1 MPVDNLQIVLAERPH
16 GEIIPG
22 QTFHQRVTPAPTEA
36 DLADGDVLVEVLYL
50 SLDPAMRGW
59 LNDDRSYLPPVEIGA
74 VMRGSGACRVLASK
88 NPDVRPGELVS
99 GLPGWQQYA
108 VLRAGWYEPRA
119 NFPATL
125 ESAQQLLSVFGL
137 TGMTAWVG
145 MTQIGDPQ
153 PGELVVVSGAAGATG
168 SVAGQ
173 VAKARGA
180 RVVGIAGGR
189 DKCQWL
195 VDELG
200 FDQAL
205 DYKDPDFKA
214 QFLEATKDHIDV
226 YFDNVGGEILDLAL
240 RQAKEFSRFVMCGAI
255 SQYNATQPVGPRNI
269 TRIIQMRIKM
279 QGFIVLDH
287 RAQYPE
293 ARADLARLL
302 DQGRLKT
309 SVHLLRGGL
318 AVAEQGLVDLYKGVN
333 TGKLIVELKNPDE
346 SPAKL

>member
-1 MPVDNLQIVLAERPH
+1 
-16 GEIIPG
+16 
-22 QTFHQRVTPAPTEA
+22 
-36 DLADGDVLVEVLYL
+36 
-50 SLDPAMRGW
+50 
-59 LNDDRSYLPPVEIGA
+59 
-74 VMRGSGACRVLASK
+74 MRGSAACRVLASK
-88 NPDVRPGELVS
+88 NPAVKPGDLVS

-108 VLRAGWYEPRA
+108 VLKAGWYEPQA
-119 NFPATL
+119 NFPHIKDAKNMI
-125 ESAQQLLSVFGL
+125 SMFGL

-145 MTQIGDPQ
+145 MTQIGDPK

-180 RVVGIAGGR
+180 RVIGIAGGD
-189 DKCQWL
+189 DKCRWL

-205 DYKDPDFKA
+205 NYKDPDFKKK
-214 QFLEATKDHIDV
+214 FLDATKDHIDV
-226 YFDNVGGEILDLAL
+226 YFDNVGGEVLDLAL

-255 SQYNATQPVGPRNI
+255 SQYNSSQPVGPRNI

-287 RAQYPE
+287 KAQYPE

-302 DQGRLKT
+302 DEGKLKT
-309 SVHLLRGGL
+309 TIHLLKGGL
-318 AVAEQGLVDLYKGVN
+318 KVAEQGLVDLYKGIN
-333 TGKLIVELKNPDE
+333 TGKLIVELKDPDE
-346 SPAKL
+346 SPVKL